1 MIVPLYTKVF
11 RKFSLPHQRESL
23 SQAKCIFRRGQFP
36 QDIFTLRSIFF
47 QGRRPKSVNMYWR
60 RFAVSE
66 IPINDPKVFDE
77 WLLERWREKDRL
89 LEGYLQKGRFPA
101 HDGEDETSNGAI
113 SSQKVDG
120 KGYIETEIKA
130 KNPLEFLRIY
140 VPTAALYFIIR
151 LVVQFWNFLLVII
164 GIRSK

>member
-1 MIVPLYTKVF
+1 MYL
-11 RKFSLPHQRESL
+11 
-23 SQAKCIFRRGQFP
+23 RRGQFS
-36 QDIFTLRSIFF
+36 QDIFTIRSIFF

-66 IPINDPKVFDE
+66 IPINDPEMFDE

-89 LEGYLQKGRFPA
+89 LEGYLQTGRFPA
-101 HDGEDETSNGAI
+101 NDREDEAPNGAI
-113 SSQKVDG
+113 SSQKVEG

-130 KNPLEFLRIY
+130 KTPLEFLRIY
-140 VPTAALYFIIR
+140 VPTTALYLIIR
-151 LVVQFWNFLLVII
+151 LIGKFWYFLLVTT